1 MKKSLALIALL
12 LIIAVPAMA
21 ARVQTIPITHEM
33 EFVYQCYE
41 GDSNETNLEF
51 RGYEGTGDDV
61 INAVPGVLSI
71 VPGDNWENFIG
82 AAQEEVPYTIK
93 NVVLQKQT
101 PSIIQCSDIF
111 RANVISQQGTPN
123 IRLWWPLMYE
133 VPGTMWTLTILYG
146 TPEPYDDDGPMGPN
160 PAGYVHTEVWQ
171 WQVDATLES
180 LECLLNLFHELPF
193 GLDEVPLISDE
204 ELFPILL
211 EKIEAIQAAMSMT
224 DHTSAGLILGDI
236 EMEVMD
242 ACISTSPISPCPTGP
257 GTGIANSLE
266 NPACCKILA
275 DVEYIGYDLGI
286 LQPRK

>member
-12 LIIAVPAMA
+12 LLVAIPAMA
-21 ARVQTIPITHEM
+21 ARVASIPITHEM

-41 GDSNETNLEF
+41 GDSNETNLAF
-51 RGYEGTGDDV
+51 QGYEGTNGDV
-61 INAVPGVLSI
+61 IEAVPGVLSI
-71 VPGDNWENFIG
+71 IPGENWENFVG
-82 AAQEEVPYTIK
+82 AAQDEFPYTIK

-101 PSIIQCSDIF
+101 PSIIQCADVF
-111 RANVISQQGTPN
+111 PANLIQQQGTPN

-146 TPEPYDDDGPMGPN
+146 TSAPYDDDGPMGPN

-171 WQVDATLES
+171 WQVDASLDS
-180 LECLLNLFHELPF
+180 LECLLNLFHEVPF

-204 ELFPILL
+204 ALFPILL
-211 EKIEAIQAAMSMT
+211 EKIDAIETAYEEPDYVT
-224 DHTSAGLILGDI
+224 AGLILGDF

-242 ACISTSPISPCPTGP
+242 ACIPFSPMTPCPTGP
-257 GTGIANSLE
+257 GTGIANSEE
-266 NPACCKILA
+266 NPACCKLLA
-275 DVEYIGYDLGI
+275 DAEYIGFDLGI